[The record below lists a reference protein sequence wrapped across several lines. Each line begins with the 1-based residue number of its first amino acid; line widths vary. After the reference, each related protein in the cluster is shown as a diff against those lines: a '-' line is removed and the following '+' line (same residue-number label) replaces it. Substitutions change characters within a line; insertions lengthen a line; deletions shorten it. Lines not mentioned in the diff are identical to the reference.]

1 VPLADSAD
9 ITREE
14 LQLAARNHGMPLEAL
29 RYPVTPV
36 GLHYLLIHYDIPV
49 VDPATWR
56 LRIGGAVENPL
67 ELTLDDLR
75 TRPVLEQAV
84 TLECA
89 GNGRA
94 LLAPRAVS
102 QPWLQEAV
110 GTARWRGTPL
120 AGLLEEAGLRDS
132 AVEVVFTGLDRGVEG
147 GEEQAYQR
155 SLGLHDALM
164 PHLLLAYEMNGAP
177 LPPQHGF
184 PLRLVVPG
192 WYGMASVKWLSD
204 VTVADTPFD
213 GYQMRTS
220 YRLRREEDE
229 DGEAITRM
237 QPRALMAPPGIPD
250 FMTRERTV
258 SAGQV
263 ELVGRAWSGFGSIA
277 GVEVSTDGGETWS
290 DADVTAEPGSPHAWA
305 GWRFR
310 WDASEEGQYTLLCRA
325 RDSAGNVQP
334 NEPPWNLGGYV
345 NNGAQRVPVL
355 VVR

>member
-1 VPLADSAD
+1 
-9 ITREE
+9 
-14 LQLAARNHGMPLEAL
+14 
-29 RYPVTPV
+29 
-36 GLHYLLIHYDIPV
+36 
-49 VDPATWR
+49 
-56 LRIGGAVENPL
+56 
-67 ELTLDDLR
+67 
-75 TRPVLEQAV
+75 
-84 TLECA
+84 
-89 GNGRA
+89 
-94 LLAPRAVS
+94 
-102 QPWLQEAV
+102 
-110 GTARWRGTPL
+110 
-120 AGLLEEAGLRDS
+120 
-132 AVEVVFTGLDRGVEG
+132 
-147 GEEQAYQR
+147 
-155 SLGLHDALM
+155 M